1 MQSLG
6 PHTIIYVSDDGDEQE
21 IHVTVYFTGQQT
33 HDLGEGVEYIDEA
46 GEVFIEFEDD
56 KRRLPIFG
64 DNTLALVGTAIMIAE
79 AWINGICAREGGS
92 VYRNIAGDV
101 KKPGDMFL

>member
-6 PHTIIYVSDDGDEQE
+6 PHTIMRITNDGEEQE
-21 IHVTVYFTGQQT
+21 IHVTVYFTG
-33 HDLGEGVEYIDEA
+33 H
-46 GEVFIEFEDD
+46 
-56 KRRLPIFG
+56 
-64 DNTLALVGTAIMIAE
+64 E
-79 AWINGICAREGGS
+79 AWINGICIREGGS